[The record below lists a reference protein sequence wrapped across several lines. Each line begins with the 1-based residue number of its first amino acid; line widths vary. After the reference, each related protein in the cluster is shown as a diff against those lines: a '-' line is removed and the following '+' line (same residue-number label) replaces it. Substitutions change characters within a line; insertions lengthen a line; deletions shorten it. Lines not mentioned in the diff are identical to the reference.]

1 MQNSELKWVKLI
13 LRVGISGTFL
23 GHGIL
28 AVGVNIVWLPF
39 FTTIGIGVEEGK
51 ILMPIIGVLDLLISI
66 MVMFRPIK
74 AILIWAIFW
83 TFLTA
88 LMRPLS
94 GTDIWPFIERF
105 SFWAAPMALLVL
117 NGLPRKLND
126 LFKV

>member
-13 LRVGISGTFL
+13 LRIGISGTFL

-28 AVGVNIVWLPF
+28 AIGVNLVWLQF
-39 FTTIGIGVEEGK
+39 FTTIGISVETGK
-51 ILMPIIGVLDLLISI
+51 ALMPVIGILDLII
-66 MVMFRPIK
+66 AMVVLFWPIK
-74 AILIWAIFW
+74 IFLLWAIFW

-105 SFWAAPMALLVL
+105 SFWAAPLDLLLL
-117 NGLPRKLND
+117 NGFPRKLNE